1 MLVKWGPSRNIMYY
15 SVTRN
20 FAILTQSWWDAK
32 FYICINAFGV
42 EIGSLMVPKIIAQ
55 RKALISGEYSAF
67 IRVICL
73 KLSSLTFRT
82 TMDKFVSFIE
92 LVVHFL
98 KRCTVSSRYVMVE
111 AKLILFLLKISKLF
125 EINHGYRRVLT
136 SARGWVGEHI
146 LFHFVHI
153 SLQYIYEGR
162 RNPLSISWN
171 AIPW

>member
-1 MLVKWGPSRNIMYY
+1 MYY

-42 EIGSLMVPKIIAQ
+42 EMGSLMVPKIIAQ
-55 RKALISGEYSAF
+55 RKALISGEYSVF

-82 TMDKFVSFIE
+82 KMDKFVSFIE

-98 KRCTVSSRYVMVE
+98 KTLYRQFTIRNGWSETDIVLT
-111 AKLILFLLKISKLF
+111 KNLKI
-125 EINHGYRRVLT
+125 I
-136 SARGWVGEHI
+136 
-146 LFHFVHI
+146 
-153 SLQYIYEGR
+153 
-162 RNPLSISWN
+162 WN
-171 AIPW
+171 